1 MGERDERGE
10 GSRRR
15 VSRDEKGRE
24 DEWKAIAVDSEH
36 GGIAPTISTSPPAPA
51 ISILCLLLL
60 FSVKRAP
67 TGETVASARGP
78 DTDPAYLASPFR
90 ELMIF
95 RGRGFHRRL
104 SLSNSGREGILLL
117 SRESAS
123 RDDLFQAARA
133 LLNSRFKLAAI
144 SSCVRHLDASMNQIR
159 KVKRSNP
166 STG

>member
-117 SRESAS
+117 SRESVS
-123 RDDLFQAARA
+123 RDDLFEAARA
-133 LLNSRFKLAAI
+133 LLNSRV
-144 SSCVRHLDASMNQIR
+144 SNSP
-159 KVKRSNP
+159 RSRRAC
-166 STG
+166 GI